1 MLVGL
6 TTDRRPAPAMRRT
19 QSGPLRGRPL
29 TAAAVGVVAAGAL
42 LAGAAAATAR
52 PAPAGVAPSV
62 TLARPTPPAV
72 APTHGRSFI
81 PAQGDWEGMAN
92 GFAASFDLILD
103 AVHQQ
108 RAGVP
113 QYGIQDLVMLR
124 PLACP
129 PDPAH
134 YGESILGGRLPSALG
149 DHGSLGL
156 QRFGLQGALTG
167 RRTTTLQGTYSL
179 PSCHGMLTW
188 TMHPAVR
195 RTVANG
201 TWAVHYSDGE
211 HSAFR
216 VQAGGRLATSIKLP
230 RSIAPCNGLMGTLD
244 VFIGINGGSAIAQSG
259 VTLKL
264 RFANGKAT
272 GTLSAQGCSG
282 GPTRVTANHSS
293 D

>member
-1 MLVGL
+1 MIARLDGQRML
-6 TTDRRPAPAMRRT
+6 
-19 QSGPLRGRPL
+19 
-29 TAAAVGVVAAGAL
+29 AAATVSAVAAAGAL
-42 LAGAAAATAR
+42 LAGAASATAR
-52 PAPAGVAPSV
+52 PARASGAPSV
-62 TLARPTPPAV
+62 TAPVTLTQPTPPAV
-72 APTHGRSFI
+72 TPAHGRSFI
-81 PAQGDWEGMAN
+81 PTQGDWEGTAN
-92 GFAASFDLILD
+92 GFAASFNLILD
-103 AVHQQ
+103 AVRQQ

-149 DHGSLGL
+149 DRGSLGL

-179 PSCHGMLTW
+179 PSCRGMLTW
-188 TMHPAVR
+188 AMHPAVR
-195 RTVANG
+195 RTVADG
-201 TWAVHYSDGE
+201 TWTVHYSGGE

-230 RSIAPCNGLMGTLD
+230 RSIASCNGLMGTLD
-244 VFIGINGGSAIAQSG
+244 VFIGIDGGAAITQSG
-259 VTLKL
+259 VTLTL
-264 RFANGKAT
+264 RFANGNAT

-282 GPTRVTANHSS
+282 RPTRVTADHTSG
-293 D
+293 